1 MTAVPSYFNDFLSA
15 TRLGAALRNTCSA
28 KHLELRQLLRDDPAL
43 AAIIIDA
50 FLQGSYRRDTI
61 VRPLDPTDPTAHV
74 DVDLVVV
81 TTLDPEQ
88 NSPDSVVARFTP
100 FLDRNFPNHWR
111 PNDRSIQLTYEGTP
125 VTLDLVVTAAPSE
138 VIREAVI
145 KAAEL
150 AGRRVNGLPT
160 LSSRALPFESDIL
173 SLRQSVAKSA
183 QLSEGDGWKEDYLLI
198 PDRQLRRWEPTHPI
212 EQIAWTQRK
221 NASTSGHYI
230 NVVKAVKWWRL
241 RNNVPKHPKGYPLE
255 HCVGTVCPDGIS
267 SVGEGVTRSLEGI
280 VNAFEQDVLQGT
292 KPELQD
298 HGVAHDVFSRVTPA
312 EFGQFYRLVG
322 SAALLARQALNAPTT
337 AESATGWRELL
348 GPEFPKPTP
357 GGFTQRTAASTIAT
371 GGRFG

>member
-15 TRLGAALRNTCSA
+15 TRLSAALRATCSA

-61 VRPLDPTDPTAHV
+61 VRPLDPTDPNAHV

-81 TTLDPEQ
+81 TTLDPEEY
-88 NSPDSVVARFTP
+88 SPDNVVARFTP
-100 FLDRNFPNHWR
+100 FLERNFPNHWR
-111 PNDRSIQLTYEGTP
+111 PNDRSIQLTYDGTP

-138 VIREAVI
+138 VVREAVI
-145 KAAEL
+145 KAAEI

-160 LSSRALPFESDIL
+160 LSNRALPLESDIL

-183 QLSEGDGWKEDYLLI
+183 QLAEGDAWKEDYLLI
-198 PDRQLRRWEPTHPI
+198 PDRELRRWEPTHPI

-221 NASTSGHYI
+221 NATTSGHYI

-255 HCVGTVCPDGIS
+255 HCVGTVCPDEADLVKDVVEVLAPPGVGQLVEHRD
-267 SVGEGVTRSLEGI
+267 SV
-280 VNAFEQDVLQGT
+280 AVLAQALAD
-292 KPELQD
+292 ERRAD
-298 HGVAHDVFSRVTPA
+298 EARTPA
-312 EFGQFYRLVG
+312 DQEPHV
-322 SAALLARQALNAPTT
+322 ALTCAELNSRRPSRQ
-337 AESATGWRELL
+337 S
-348 GPEFPKPTP
+348 
-357 GGFTQRTAASTIAT
+357 ASTGT
-371 GGRFG
+371 PWRSDRSTL